1 MAQFGVGVLVVARE
15 VVVSVVHFLNCKGCS
30 ICYNS

>member
-1 MAQFGVGVLVVARE
+1 MAEFWVDVLVVARE
-15 VVVSVVHFLNCKGCS
+15 VVVSVVHFLNFKGCS